1 MLLSK
6 STRFISEY
14 DEFKRKIDLITDP
27 RGKEQLTKLL
37 QQLLFAVKTLDQKHM
52 EITHQFR
59 MPDSGLGDARNQIVE
74 IRKQIVSALKVYQ
87 SN

>member
-6 STRFISEY
+6 NTRFISEY

-27 RGKEQLTKLL
+27 QGKEQLTKLL

-52 EITHQFR
+52 DLTYQFK
-59 MPDSGLGDARNQIVE
+59 MPDSGLSDTRNQIVE
-74 IRKQIVSALKVYQ
+74 IRKQIVSALKHY
-87 SN
+87 